1 MENLLLTVFLSVQ
14 PILSQNNLP
23 FVQTNKEFH
32 LLLVFKNELLNFV
45 LCFINELY
53 MF

>member
-1 MENLLLTVFLSVQ
+1 MENLLLTVFSVQ
-14 PILSQNNLP
+14 PILPQNNLP

-32 LLLVFKNELLNFV
+32 LLLVFQNELLNFV
-45 LCFINELY
+45 LCFIKELY

>member
-14 PILSQNNLP
+14 PILPQNNLP

-32 LLLVFKNELLNFV
+32 LLLVFQNELLNFV
-45 LCFINELY
+45 LCFIKELY